1 MPPCQKTKRG
11 ADSLLLRPSPPLQ
24 PLAIMTLFCPNCA
37 APNPHGATE
46 CLSCASSLPPQLDP
60 IKETTRPEI
69 RVATHSRE
77 LPALPQLLEHA
88 GLDAS
93 TEAEDMQSEQAK
105 TLASDL
111 HATAPLPDT
120 QEVERIP
127 ADAHRLTLGY
137 DENNDLVIPRPNISG
152 HHAVLAFHQ
161 GTYYL
166 QDLQSTNGTFLNRHP
181 IHCAK
186 AYPGDLIGLGSYEFK
201 LDRTLLARLTGE
213 GPDIV
218 KTQSLGAVPMVR
230 PKHVAAQTVV
240 IGRDLNCDIVL
251 DAPQISRQHVR
262 LTSTPTGWHIQDLG
276 SSNKTFLN
284 DRHTAPITIAE
295 ATERDIL
302 YMGSY
307 RFPISR
313 LKDFLG
319 DHHAAE
325 SSVLALPV
333 GKKITTI
340 GRGSENDI
348 VIDAPQVS
356 RHHARLIRKDHALFV
371 EDLASANGTF
381 VNGERV
387 GRKQL
392 LPQDTVSFGTY
403 AVHIDLAKGALQ
415 KSYKGDILLQA
426 ENIRVDVATPKGPK
440 RLLDGVSFTAYPT
453 EFIGVMGPSGA
464 GKTTLLMSLIGYLRP
479 TYGRTLLNNQELI
492 SHYDRYRNAIGYVP
506 QEDIIHG
513 ELTVFEA
520 LFYTAKLRLPP
531 DTTNQEIA
539 RRIEKTLQDLEIDET
554 RDVLIGSP
562 ERKGIS
568 GGQRKRVNLALEL
581 LTQPSLLCLDE
592 PTSGLASED
601 AANVMRLLRKLSD
614 QGRTVLLTIHQPSLQ
629 VYRMLDNVLYL
640 ADGEQVYYGPTYPDS
655 MLYFHP
661 GVKTNTPQAEE
672 ILADPGSCLRPL
684 VEAKRAGEPME
695 TFAARFRQSSYFD
708 EFVEQRRK
716 HQDGLDLTGTSAK
729 RPPKFH
735 LFQLLILSRRYLTIK
750 FKDRLGMSILMLQA
764 PIIATFIAMVFS
776 SQRIGV
782 LHRMELMPFALFLLV
797 ISSIWFGCS
806 NAAREVVS
814 EQAIYR
820 RERMVNLSIT
830 AYIGSKILVL
840 ALFSLVQCMTL
851 LGIAYAT
858 LDLVGNP
865 IWHLGLLWAC
875 ALAATGMGLLLST
888 LVRTSAAAL
897 ALVPL
902 LLIPQV
908 IMGGAIMPVDRMED
922 PSWTIAHLTLSRWG
936 FEGVLE
942 IENRSDAYELRPED
956 LPKPF
961 GPGLPAPPAPPNP
974 VDYFFGKAQV
984 QLWAIYAVILALALV
999 LSMMTAAGLKWRER

>member
-1 MPPCQKTKRG
+1 
-11 ADSLLLRPSPPLQ
+11 
-24 PLAIMTLFCPNCA
+24 MTLYCPNCA
-37 APNPHGATE
+37 APNPQDALE
-46 CLSCASSLPPQLDP
+46 CHDCALPLPPSSLTQV
-60 IKETTRPEI
+60 KETTKPEI
-69 RVATHSRE
+69 RLVTQSRE
-77 LPALPQLLEHA
+77 LQAVRQAFENA
-88 GLDAS
+88 GLGQA
-93 TEAEDMQSEQAK
+93 TEAEDMQGEESLR
-105 TLASDL
+105 LASDFL
-111 HATAPLPDT
+111 ATSPLPEAW
-120 QEVERIP
+120 EVEHIP
-127 ADAHRLTLGY
+127 AQAHRLTIGY

-152 HHAVLAFHQ
+152 HHAVLAAHQ
-161 GTYYL
+161 GTYYV
-166 QDLQSTNGTFLNRHP
+166 QDLQSTNGTFLNRQP
-181 IHCAK
+181 IRCAK
-186 AYPGDLIGLGSYEFK
+186 AYPGDLIGLGSYEFT
-201 LDRTLLARLTGE
+201 LDSALLARLTGE
-213 GPDIV
+213 GTDLI
-218 KTQSLGAVPMVR
+218 KTRSLGAVPMVR
-230 PKHVAAQTVV
+230 PEQLGPHTVV
-240 IGRDLNCDIVL
+240 IGRDLSCDIVL
-251 DAPQISRQHVR
+251 DAPQISRAHVR
-262 LTSTPTGWHIQDLG
+262 LTRTEAGWHIEDLE

-284 DRHTAPITIAE
+284 DRHSAPISVAE

-319 DHHAAE
+319 DHHAPH
-325 SSVLALPV
+325 SGVLALPV

-348 VIDAPQVS
+348 VIDAPQIS
-356 RHHARLIRKDHALFV
+356 RHHARLIRKDGQIFV

-387 GRKQL
+387 GRREIT
-392 LPQDTVSFGTY
+392 PQDTVSFGTY
-403 AVHIDLAKGALQ
+403 AVHIDLARGALQ
-415 KSYKGDILLQA
+415 KSYRGDILLQA
-426 ENIRVDVATPKGPK
+426 EHIRVDVPSPKGPK
-440 RLLDGVSFTAYPT
+440 RLLDGISFTAYPT
-453 EFIGVMGPSGA
+453 EFVGVMGPSGA

-506 QEDIIHG
+506 QEDIIHA

-531 DTTNQEIA
+531 DTNSQEIA
-539 RRIEKTLQDLEIDET
+539 RRIEKILQDLEILET

-601 AANVMRLLRKLSD
+601 AANVMRLLRKLAD

-661 GVKTNTPQAEE
+661 TVSANTPQAEE

-695 TFAARFRQSSYFD
+695 TFAARYRQSTYFD

-735 LFQLLILSRRYLTIK
+735 IFQLLVLSKRYLAIK
-750 FKDRLGMSILMLQA
+750 FKDRLGMGILMLQA
-764 PIIATFIAMVFS
+764 PIIAVFIAMVFS
-776 SQRIGV
+776 PASDGVRHRI
-782 LHRMELMPFALFLLV
+782 ESMPFALFLLV

-820 RERMVNLSIT
+820 RERMVNLSIS

-851 LGIAYAT
+851 LGMAYAT

-865 IWHLGLLWAC
+865 IWHLGLLWAS

-908 IMGGAIMPVDRMED
+908 ILGGAIMPVDRMQD

-936 FEGVLE
+936 FEGALE
-942 IENRSDAYELRPED
+942 IENRSDAYELGPED
-956 LPKPF
+956 LPKPL

-974 VDYFFGKAQV
+974 VDHFFGKAQV
-984 QLWAIYAVILALALV
+984 ELWAIYLVILALALT
-999 LSMMTAAGLKWRER
+999 LSVATAGTLRWRER